1 MTFTPTITEDSST
14 SPKSYTMTWTNDGE
28 KDNPA
33 AVTWHDGA
41 GGSGGATYIQSDAAA
56 SITSFYT
63 GVSLNNARSPMLI
76 GVSAIIKLLSGSSY
90 YYTTAIIYHGGA
102 YGAIPRPMSLPANF
116 ITNASSTS
124 ATNRDVVPAIISIV
138 PNAGSESSP
147 AVYGI
152 RGAVPSSVASKIT
165 IDSAYAVPLRGL
177 SLSTGAS
184 HADMTIT
191 GARGVSAS
199 IFACTIPD
207 AAAYGEADVTI
218 VSTTGD
224 TYTLLHVNHD
234 IQWGGR
240 NAGFC
245 GPYAAADVPQ
255 RAYLEGWLLV
265 DGSLK
270 RATLCIIPTSPTL
283 LTTAGGCYL
292 SYVDGAT
299 ISTIDLG
306 AGATVT
312 VPGTIY
318 TCYSVESGAVK

>member
-1 MTFTPTITEDSST
+1 
-14 SPKSYTMTWTNDGE
+14 MTWTNDGG
-28 KDNPA
+28 KDNPT
-33 AVTWHDGA
+33 AVTWHDGE
-41 GGSGGATYIQSDAAA
+41 GGSGGETYIQSSTAVRIQD
-56 SITSFYT
+56 FDT
-63 GVSLNNARSPMLI
+63 GVNLTDARSPLLI
-76 GVSAIIKLLSGSSY
+76 NISAVIKLLDGFTYTFGTCIIFHGGVYNSIRRPNCFPAGFITVPGSSLENQR
-90 YYTTAIIYHGGA
+90 TVI
-102 YGAIPRPMSLPANF
+102 
-116 ITNASSTS
+116 
-124 ATNRDVVPAIISIV
+124 PAIIAV
-138 PNAGSESSP
+138 EPNIGTESAP
-147 AVYGI
+147 DIYGI
-152 RGAVPSSVASKIT
+152 RGAVPASAALGIT
-165 IDSAYAVPLRGL
+165 ITEARAVPLRGL
-177 SLSTGAS
+177 CMSTGAS
-184 HADMTIT
+184 HEDRTIT
-191 GARGVSAS
+191 GTSGVSAS

-207 AAAYGEADVTI
+207 AAAYGEADVNI
-218 VSTTGD
+218 VSANGD
-224 TYTLLHVNHD
+224 EYTLLHVSRD

-245 GPYAAADVPQ
+245 GPYAAAAVPQ

-318 TCYSVESGAVK
+318 TCYSVASGAVM

>member
-1 MTFTPTITEDSST
+1 
-14 SPKSYTMTWTNDGE
+14 MTWTNDGG
-28 KDNPA
+28 KDNPT
-33 AVTWHDGA
+33 AVTWHDGE
-41 GGSGGATYIQSDAAA
+41 GGSGGETYIQSDPSMSIKAFSTSVKINSA
-56 SITSFYT
+56 S
-63 GVSLNNARSPMLI
+63 SPLLI
-76 GVSAIIKLLSGSSY
+76 GVGATITLLDGESLSCA
-90 YYTTAIIYHGGA
+90 TAIIYHGGA
-102 YGAIPRPMSLPANF
+102 YGQIPRPMCFPASF
-116 ITNASSTS
+116 ITEPGSTIE
-124 ATNRDVVPAIISIV
+124 TKRRVI
-138 PNAGSESSP
+138 P
-147 AVYGI
+147 AVIAIDPRPGNEKSPIIYGI
-152 RGAVPSSVASKIT
+152 RGAVPASIASKIK
-165 IDSAYAVPLRGL
+165 IIEYKAVPLRGL
-177 SLSTGAS
+177 ALSTGAS
-184 HADMTIT
+184 HEDRTIT
-191 GARGVSAS
+191 GTEGVSAS

-218 VSTTGD
+218 VSTNGD

-318 TCYSVESGAVK
+318 TCYSVESGAVM